1 MLDFQVKDRVAWLT
15 LQRPE
20 VLNAINRAMANALRL
35 RLEEL
40 QYRPDVRV
48 VVTRGAGR
56 AFCAGSDLRE
66 LAPLPASEAA
76 QYELE
81 FAKVFAKLDQLPQPT
96 IAMLHGHALGGG
108 LGLALYHDFR
118 IASVTASLGM
128 PEVELGWIPPWAVG
142 RLVEVI
148 GFAQARWLLLS
159 AKILS
164 GGDAAAM
171 GLVNEALPE
180 NQLSSV
186 VEKLA
191 SKLAAMP
198 PEGLRKTKMFLNQ
211 MSPLRIL
218 KHDETASE
226 EFRDCFSKPEAQEKI
241 RDFLERKV
249 KR

>member
-1 MLDFQVKDRVAWLT
+1 MLDFQVRDGVAWLT
-15 LQRPE
+15 LERPE
-20 VLNAINRAMANALRL
+20 VLNAINRGMANALRL

-40 QYRPDVRV
+40 EYRPDVRV

-56 AFCAGSDLRE
+56 AFSAGSDLRE
-66 LAPLPASEAA
+66 LAPLAPSDAA

-81 FAKVFAKLDQLPQPT
+81 FANIFAMLDQLPQPT

-118 IASVTASLGM
+118 IASVTASLRM

-142 RLVEVI
+142 RLIEIV

-159 AKILS
+159 AKVLT
-164 GGDAAAM
+164 GADAAAL

-180 NQLSSV
+180 NQLLSA

-191 SKLAAMP
+191 AKLAAMP
-198 PEGLRKTKMFLNQ
+198 PEGVRRTKMYLNQ
-211 MSPLRIL
+211 LSPLRSL

-226 EFRDCFSKPEAQEKI
+226 EFRDCFSKPEAQERM

>member
-1 MLDFQVKDRVAWLT
+1 MLDFQVRDGVAWLT
-15 LQRPE
+15 LERPE

-35 RLEEL
+35 RFEEL
-40 QYRPDVRV
+40 QDRPDVRV

-56 AFCAGSDLRE
+56 AFSAGSDLRE
-66 LAPLPASEAA
+66 LAPQPAADAA

-81 FAKVFAKLDQLPQPT
+81 FAKTFAMLDELPQPS

-118 IASVTASLGM
+118 IASATASLGM
-128 PEVELGWIPPWAVG
+128 PEVELGWTPPWAVG
-142 RLVEVI
+142 RLIEIV

-159 AKILS
+159 AKVLS
-164 GGDAAAM
+164 GADAAAL
-171 GLVNEALPE
+171 GLVNQALPE
-180 NQLSSV
+180 NQLSSE

-198 PEGLRKTKMFLNQ
+198 PEGVRKTKMFLNQ
-211 MSPLRIL
+211 MSTLRSL
-218 KHDETASE
+218 RHDETASE
-226 EFRDCFSKPEAQEKI
+226 EFRACLSKPEAQDRI
-241 RDFLERKV
+241 RRFLERKI

>member
-1 MLDFQVKDRVAWLT
+1 MLDFQVRDGVAWLT

-20 VLNAINRAMANALRL
+20 VLNAINRAMANELRL

-40 QYRPDVRV
+40 QYRTDVRV

-56 AFCAGSDLRE
+56 TFCAGSDLRE
-66 LAPLPASEAA
+66 LAPLAASDAA

-81 FAKVFAKLDQLPQPT
+81 FAKIFAKLDQLPQPT

-118 IASVTASLGM
+118 IASASASLGM

-142 RLVEVI
+142 RLSEIV

-159 AKILS
+159 SKVLTGAE
-164 GGDAAAM
+164 AAAL
-171 GLVNEALPE
+171 GLVNQALPE
-180 NQLSSV
+180 NQLSSE

-191 SKLAAMP
+191 SKLAALP
-198 PEGLRKTKMFLNQ
+198 PEGIRKTKMLLNQ
-211 MSPLRIL
+211 MSPLRSL
-218 KHDETASE
+218 KHDEAASE
-226 EFRDCFSKPEAQEKI
+226 EFRDCFSTPEAQERM
-241 RDFLERKV
+241 RDFLERKI